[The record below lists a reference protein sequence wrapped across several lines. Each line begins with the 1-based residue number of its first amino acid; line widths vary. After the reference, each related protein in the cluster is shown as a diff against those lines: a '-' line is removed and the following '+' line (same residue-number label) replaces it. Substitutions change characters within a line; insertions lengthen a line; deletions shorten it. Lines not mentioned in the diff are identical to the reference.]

1 MKISILIL
9 FAVFALSSC
18 KQQVLNK
25 TAQGV
30 ENSKI
35 KVGVFKGN
43 GAGAVSVIETIEALK
58 IDTGIIAV
66 PISAAEIQKG
76 ALANFDAII
85 IPGGSGSKQLNNLGE
100 SGADKLRDFVTV
112 QGKGIVGICAGAYFL
127 SSTAGYPN
135 LHLASSIHLDRPHYN
150 RGRGLVQFA
159 ITKNGN
165 KIFPELEGKNTFLQ
179 YYDGPVL
186 SQSDSTK
193 GEYTELGVFVTDIH
207 PDNFAPAGFTP
218 GKTFLLNED
227 VGKGRVFLCAGH
239 PESTPGMRWMAPR
252 MVRWVC
258 KSELVSYNTKW
269 VRPEINDKA
278 ILFDRQLRKHEKE
291 IFWRL
296 FSEDPKE
303 QISAM
308 DSLYALRSRPAVRWS
323 IGLLRSN
330 NPSVRKHAAELLK
343 LTEYSDALPD
353 LKAAYDAEQNSET
366 KLSIKSTIDFLENK

>member
-9 FAVFALSSC
+9 LVALAMTSC
-18 KQQVLNK
+18 KQQVVKETNQSVEK
-25 TAQGV
+25 T
-30 ENSKI
+30 KI

-58 IDTGIIAV
+58 IDTGIVAV
-66 PISAAEIQKG
+66 PISAAEIQMG
-76 ALANFDAII
+76 DLANFDAII

-100 SGADKLRDFVTV
+100 SGADKLRDFIRV

-159 ITKNGN
+159 ITENGN

-179 YYDGPVL
+179 YYDGPVMA
-186 SQSDSTK
+186 QSDSTE

-207 PDNFAPAGFTP
+207 PDDFAPTGLTP

-258 KSELVSYNTKW
+258 KSELVSYNPKW

-296 FSEDPKE
+296 FSEDPQE

-330 NPSVRKHAAELLK
+330 NHDVRKHAAELLK

-353 LKAAYDAEQNSET
+353 LKAALTVEQNSDA
-366 KLSIKSTIDFLENK
+366 KSSIKSTIDFLENK